1 MPHTATS
8 SEIRLRTAQHQR
20 DLAAVLNAEDWAE
33 LAVRARLQDLA
44 AGEMLYREGE
54 RIASLP
60 FLLSGEVKLVK
71 AGPQGREYVLHLPR
85 SGAFCDAAA
94 LYYTGGV
101 PTSAIMVTAGR
112 ILWLEKSALRRCL
125 SRNPALA
132 DYLLAVLAHRQRLFI
147 NKIAS
152 SQGIISVSRR
162 VAAWLL
168 HRSRMEKSDA
178 IHLSG
183 TRELWARLLGV
194 SRESLSRE
202 LNGLARAGV
211 IRLERRRVEILRRDV
226 LEGSAHD

>member
-8 SEIRLRTAQHQR
+8 PESRLRAALHQR
-20 DLAAVLNAEDWAE
+20 DLAAVLDDADWTN
-33 LAVRARLQDLA
+33 LASRARLQDLA
-44 AGEMLYREGE
+44 AGETLYREGE
-54 RIASLP
+54 DILFLP

-71 AGPQGREYVLHLPR
+71 AGPQGRDYVLHLPR
-85 SGAFCDAAA
+85 SGSFCDAAA

-101 PTSAIMVTAGR
+101 PTSAVMVTAGR
-112 ILWLEKSALRRCL
+112 VLWLEKSALRHSL

-132 DYLLAVLAHRQRLFI
+132 DYLLAVLSHRQRLYI

-168 HRSRMEKSDA
+168 HRSRMEKSDI

-211 IRLERRRVEILRRDV
+211 IRLERRLVEILRRDV